1 MLLII
6 LFRVHTEF
14 WTQNSRLFPIHEC
27 ISPDSRL
34 SNSWP
39 IETFE
44 KTQEPSFFQGA
55 LQTYCNHR
63 AMGTK
68 KNYETSHSVI
78 KCLSHRR
85 DWIDHREKIQWSS
98 TFCSYKKLQT
108 LNYFSRL
115 YLHFQDFFQV
125 LEIKTFDTN
134 SWLRMNPILFT
145 VHVCTISVIF
155 KRFKAEWPLNKYC
168 TMLKGVYWIKAAW
181 CFHHSL
187 TFKTLAMFCEHLN
200 RHSLTIFRNIS
211 KDQSHLKSVQK
222 KLINWC
228 STFMHLDF
236 NSTSCSC
243 PVLIPILFEYFT
255 LMALQ
260 MKQNSTLT
268 PPPPYMK
275 QHSSSSPKEKSRS
288 CCPIQLSLITEV
300 GKQNLTY

>member
-14 WTQNSRLFPIHEC
+14 WTQNSRLLPDVFPIHES

-34 SNSWP
+34 SNRSS

-44 KTQEPSFFQGA
+44 KTQEPSFFYGA
-55 LQTYCNHR
+55 LQTYCNHG

-68 KNYETSHSVI
+68 TIMKVLILWLNVLATGEIELTTGKKFTDQALFVAI
-78 KCLSHRR
+78 
-85 DWIDHREKIQWSS
+85 
-98 TFCSYKKLQT
+98 KKLQT

-115 YLHFQDFFQV
+115 YLHFQDFFM
-125 LEIKTFDTN
+125 N

-145 VHVCTISVIF
+145 VHVCPISVSF

-168 TMLKGVYWIKAAW
+168 TMLKGVDWIKAAW
-181 CFHHSL
+181 CFDHSL
-187 TFKTLAMFCEHLN
+187 TFKTLTMFWEHWN
-200 RHSLTIFRNIS
+200 RHLLTIFPNVG
-211 KDQSHLKSVQK
+211 KDQSHRKSVQK

-268 PPPPYMK
+268 PLPPYMK

-288 CCPIQLSLITEV
+288 CSQY
-300 GKQNLTY
+300 N